1 MAYYFFMGTLQLP
14 VPPAKMSV
22 QIHGKNK
29 IVNLINEGEVNLLKT
44 PGLTTVSFDVRL
56 PNTRYPWANYDDSL
70 ENMAGNAAV
79 GKALGSSNIF
89 GFNKASH
96 YLQQFERFEK
106 EKTPFRFI
114 VTRIGQ
120 SMNLLFSTNLLVTLE
135 DYNIVEDK
143 ARDGFDVTVPVKLRE
158 YRPFGTKK
166 ATMTTDA
173 NGNQTLSVEN
183 TRDTTDKA
191 IPNAVK
197 VTTAASVF
205 EAVKSAAGGTL
216 DWRTVAL
223 NNAVE
228 NPIADVKGMTLKL

>member
-29 IVNLINEGEVNLLKT
+29 TINLINEGEVNLLKT
-44 PGLTTVSFDVRL
+44 PGLMTVSFDVRL
-56 PNTRYPWANYDDSL
+56 PNTRYPWANYDNSL
-70 ENMAGNAAV
+70 ENMAGNAMA
-79 GKALGSSNIF
+79 GKTLGTSNIF

-96 YLQQFERFEK
+96 YLQQLESFKKNE
-106 EKTPFRFI
+106 TPFRFI
-114 VTRIGQ
+114 VTRMGRGL
-120 SMNLLFSTNLLVTLE
+120 SLLFSTNMLVTLE
-135 DYNIVEDK
+135 DYSIAEDK
-143 ARDGFDVTVPVKLRE
+143 ARDGFDVTCPVKLRE
-158 YRPFGTKK
+158 YRAFGTKK

-173 NGNQTLSVEN
+173 NGNKTLAVES

-197 VTTAASVF
+197 VTTAASVY
-205 EAVKSAAGGTL
+205 EAVKSIGGGAL
-216 DWRTVAL
+216 NWRTVAM